1 MYQWASQYN
10 TCSNKTHK
18 FFWKFSGNNSTNIR
32 WWMSTKL
39 DAPDMVSFFYQ
50 SGKERKFP
58 PIHTSKPYQP
68 DISQLNIELC
78 VLHPCLWLVDVT
90 TQQHLMWPPTSL
102 ATTFSAYTRSS
113 QKGKK
118 RKKIPPNGNDA
129 VLHNRTGI
137 THVGVVR
144 VISVIPVR
152 LRLDTLYLYVLKIIY
167 TYTYVQY
174 VCVCVEFCFDCVQS
188 LVIIIDRVAR
198 KFQVVFWVSHPP
210 SLLPSEPK
218 RKNQKIKSLVE

>member
-1 MYQWASQYN
+1 M
-10 TCSNKTHK
+10 
-18 FFWKFSGNNSTNIR
+18 
-32 WWMSTKL
+32 
-39 DAPDMVSFFYQ
+39 
-50 SGKERKFP
+50 
-58 PIHTSKPYQP
+58 
-68 DISQLNIELC
+68 
-78 VLHPCLWLVDVT
+78 T

-152 LRLDTLYLYVLKIIY
+152 LRLDTLYLYLVLKIIY

-174 VCVCVEFCFDCVQS
+174 VCVCVCVEFSFDCVQS

-198 KFQVVFWVSHPP
+198 KFHVVFWVSHPP

-218 RKNQKIKSLVE
+218 KRKTKK